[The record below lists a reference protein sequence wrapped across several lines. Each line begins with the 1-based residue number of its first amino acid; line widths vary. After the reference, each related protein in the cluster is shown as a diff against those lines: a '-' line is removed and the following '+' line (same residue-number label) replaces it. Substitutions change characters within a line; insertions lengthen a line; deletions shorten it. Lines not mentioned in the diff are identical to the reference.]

1 MASGAN
7 PTTYSRQA
15 AAVMSYIEQ
24 HRTDLVGL
32 LSELIQLRS
41 VFPPGEYD
49 AIAHRMRDEF
59 RKSGA
64 RVELI
69 TAPRADIEPRG
80 LTYPRPNVVATVEGS
95 AGGPVLLIGT
105 HMDVVEAGERS
116 EWTHDPFGGVVENGR
131 VWGRGACDAKNAM
144 AAQVFV
150 ARALVDTGVR
160 MRGTLLLIASVDD
173 EGRFD
178 LLKWPGMTYLAEQ
191 GLREHG
197 FPLPDMVINGEAS
210 GLASICGSF
219 KGRLIMEIP
228 VIGETAHAATAYGI
242 NAIDKAVKL
251 VEALRR
257 IELKSHPLQG
267 DETLNICAIRGA
279 ADRYGDIPPVCH
291 VGVEIRVVPPY
302 GTDRILQEING
313 AIARLAADDPTFRT
327 GEFTIFSN
335 RQPIEFDAASP
346 LVTAIHTSAA
356 LVGVDARFAG
366 ILGTGEL
373 QAFVAQGIPGVTY
386 GGGFIGHVHKSNE
399 YIEVDELVRQAQIYA
414 LTALTLCGERGPESV

>member
-1 MASGAN
+1 MPSVT
-7 PTTYSRQA
+7 PTTHPRHA

-24 HRTDLVGL
+24 HRAELASL

-41 VFPPGEYD
+41 VFPPGEYG
-49 AIAHRMRDEF
+49 AIARRMRDEF
-59 RKSGA
+59 DMSGL
-64 RVELI
+64 RVEVI
-69 TAPRADIEPRG
+69 TAPRADIEARG
-80 LTYPRPNVVATVEGS
+80 LAYPRPNVVAMLEGS
-95 AGGPVLLIGT
+95 GGGPVLLVGT
-105 HMDVVEAGERS
+105 HMDVVEPGERS
-116 EWTHDPFGGVVENGR
+116 EWTRDPFGGVIEGGR

-144 AAQVFV
+144 AAQVFA
-150 ARALVDTGVR
+150 ARALAESGVR
-160 MRGTLLLIASVDD
+160 LHGTLLLIASVDD

-178 LLKWPGMTYLAEQ
+178 RLKWPGMTYLAER
-191 GLREHG
+191 GLRDRG
-197 FPLPDMVINGEAS
+197 FPVPDMVINGEAS

-228 VIGETAHAATAYGI
+228 VLGETAHAATTYGI
-242 NAIDKAVKL
+242 NAIDKAVTL

-302 GTDRILQEING
+302 GTERILREID
-313 AIARLAADDPTFRT
+313 ATIARLAAEDPAFRT

-346 LVTAIHTSAA
+346 LVTAIRHAAA
-356 LVGVDARFAG
+356 LVGIDATFAG

-386 GGGFIGHVHKSNE
+386 GGGFIGRVHKTNE
-399 YIEVDELVRQAQIYA
+399 YIEIDELVKQAQIYA
-414 LTALTLCGERGPESV
+414 LTALALCGEPGAAAA

>member
-1 MASGAN
+1 MATVTPPA
-7 PTTYSRQA
+7 TYPRRV
-15 AAVMSYIEQ
+15 AAVVSYIEQ
-24 HRTDLVGL
+24 HRHDLVSL

-41 VFPPGEYD
+41 VFPPGEY
-49 AIAHRMRDEF
+49 ATIAHRMREEF
-59 RKSGA
+59 QHSGA

-80 LTYPRPNVVATVEGS
+80 LSYPRPNVVAWLQGTG
-95 AGGPVLLIGT
+95 GGPVLLIGT
-105 HMDVVEAGERS
+105 HMDVVEAGEPAD
-116 EWTHDPFGGVVENGR
+116 WTHEPFGGVVENGR
-131 VWGRGACDAKNAM
+131 VWGRGACDAKNSM
-144 AAQVFV
+144 AAQVFA
-150 ARALVDTGVR
+150 ARALTETGAR
-160 MRGTLLLIASVDD
+160 LRGTLLLISSVDD

-178 LLKWPGMTYLAEQ
+178 RLKWPGMTYLAER

-228 VIGETAHAATAYGI
+228 VIGETAHAATVYGI
-242 NAIDKAVKL
+242 NAIDKAVGL
-251 VEALRR
+251 VEALRH

-267 DETLNICAIRGA
+267 NETLNICAIRGA

-302 GTDRILQEING
+302 GTDRIMGEIN
-313 AIARLAADDPTFRT
+313 AVIARLSAEDPTFRT

-335 RQPIEFDAASP
+335 RQPIEFDAEST
-346 LVTAIHTSAA
+346 LVTAIRASAA
-356 LVGVDARFAG
+356 VVGVDASFAG

-373 QAFVAQGIPGVTY
+373 QAFVATGIPGVTY
-386 GGGFIGHVHKSNE
+386 GGGFIGHVHKPNE
-399 YIEVDELVRQAQIYA
+399 YIEIDELVRQTQIYA
-414 LTALTLCGERGPESV
+414 LTALALCGDQETTGL

>member
-1 MASGAN
+1 MTSVTLPAH
-7 PTTYSRQA
+7 PRQA
-15 AAVMSYIEQ
+15 AVISYIEQ
-24 HRTDLVGL
+24 HRGHLVEL

-41 VFPPGEYD
+41 IFPPGEYD

-59 RKSGA
+59 HRSGA

-69 TAPRADIEPRG
+69 TAPEADIGLRG
-80 LTYPRPNVVATVEGS
+80 LTYPRPNVVAALEGS

-116 EWTHDPFGGVVENGR
+116 EWIHDPFGGVVQNGR

-144 AAQVFV
+144 AAQAFA
-150 ARALVDTGVR
+150 ARALAETGVR
-160 MRGTLLLIASVDD
+160 LRGTLLLIASVDD

-178 LLKWPGMTYLAEQ
+178 RLKWPGMTYLAER
-191 GLREHG
+191 GLLEHG

-210 GLASICGSF
+210 GLTSICGSF

-228 VIGETAHAATAYGI
+228 VIGETGHAATTYGI
-242 NAIDKAVKL
+242 NAIDKAVRL
-251 VEALRR
+251 VAALQR
-257 IELKSHPLQG
+257 IPLRSHPVQG

-279 ADRYGDIPPVCH
+279 AERYGDIPPACH
-291 VGVEIRVVPPY
+291 VGVEVRAVPPY

-313 AIARLAADDPTFRT
+313 VIARLAADDPDFRT
-327 GEFTIFSN
+327 GTFTIFSN

-346 LVTAIHTSAA
+346 LVTAIRTSAA
-356 LVGVDARFAG
+356 LVGVDAGFAG

-386 GGGFIGHVHKSNE
+386 GGGFIGHVHKPNE
-399 YIEVDELVRQAQIYA
+399 FIEVDELVRQTQIYA
-414 LTALTLCGERGPESV
+414 LTALAICGDPGADSV